1 LPWPFVRGHIGSISI
16 DGQIGTEVTV
26 GGKAIGRL
34 PLAGPIRLAEGTARI
49 EGTAPGHRP
58 TAIQIDIV
66 GGATTTVAVD
76 VRPPVPPPLP
86 PVPILDDEPQPIL
99 SSSST
104 TWKART
110 GAALLAASAASLATG
125 GAWLVLDGRGTC
137 DQSAGRQ
144 CQWLYATKTQGWVA
158 IAAGAAVGLAGGFL
172 LWDGRVDATVGVGPG
187 SLEALGHF

>member
-1 LPWPFVRGHIGSISI
+1 VRGHIGSISI

-58 TAIQIDIV
+58 TAVQVEIL
-66 GGATTTVAVD
+66 GGATTTVPLD
-76 VRPPVPPPLP
+76 VGPPSPPLP
-86 PVPILDDEPQPIL
+86 PVPILDEPQPIL
-99 SSSST
+99 SSTTT

-125 GAWLVLDGRGTC
+125 GAWLVLNGRGTC

-144 CQWLYATKTQGWVA
+144 CQWLYDTKRQGWVA